1 VNAPGVRVPSSA
13 LTPPGRSSIIGR
25 NPDEDRIVLRMT
37 LQIARGAAA
46 LAVICLLMVAGC
58 GVPASPPVKG
68 AAAVPGATEAGTDW
82 SKVVDP
88 RTLQAP
94 PLEFKVPAVER
105 LVLANGM
112 VVYLMEDHLLP
123 LVKAYAVIRT
133 GAIYE
138 PADKA
143 GLASL
148 TGAVMRTGG
157 TEAMSPDELNDALEF
172 VAARVEVSF
181 ERERGI
187 ATLDVLTKDLDTGLG
202 IFADILRR
210 PRFDE
215 AKIALRKAELAEEFR
230 RENDDPAEM
239 LFREFRELLYGR
251 HPYARRVTGYPE
263 TVAAITRADLVEFH
277 RRFVHPNAIIMGVSG
292 DFEREAMLA
301 KLEQVFGDWPRA
313 DLDLPEPPPIPTTFD
328 RALRFVEK
336 DLVQSNVVIG
346 HLGID
351 RLDPD
356 YYAAYVLNEILGG
369 SGFNSRLVEDV
380 RTKAGLAYDVGSA
393 FQAPRY
399 TGFFFAYCFTK
410 TASTPQAVLM
420 ILDELG
426 RVRREAVSNEE
437 FDRAKRSI
445 ENQFVFRFETAEW
458 IVEQKAEI
466 EYAGLPM
473 DYLERYLDIIRAV
486 TKEDLMRVAQRL
498 IHPDRAT
505 ILVIGKPEA
514 IQGFP
519 ADFGTFEPLKLDET
533 PVSGLVEPAAP
544 PEAAA
549 PAGGGQ

>member
-1 VNAPGVRVPSSA
+1 M
-13 LTPPGRSSIIGR
+13 IGR
-25 NPDEDRIVLRMT
+25 KPNEDRIVLRTT
-37 LQIARGAAA
+37 LQSAQRLAA
-46 LAVICLLMVAGC
+46 LAALCLLLAPGC
-58 GVPASPPVKG
+58 GAPSRGVEAPTAAGPPATG
-68 AAAVPGATEAGTDW
+68 AGTDW

-105 LVLANGM
+105 LVMANGM

-123 LVKAYAVIRT
+123 LVKVYALIRT
-133 GAIYE
+133 GEIYE
-138 PADKA
+138 PAEKA

-157 TEAMSPDELNDALEF
+157 TDAMTPDELNDALEF
-172 VAARVEVSF
+172 VAARVEVSI
-181 ERERGI
+181 ERERGV
-187 ATLDVLTKDLDTGLG
+187 ATLDVLTKDLDTALG

-230 RENDDPAEM
+230 RENDDPQEM

-263 TVAAITRADLVEFH
+263 TVAVITREDLLEFH
-277 RRFVHPNAIIMGVSG
+277 RRFLHPNAIILGVSG
-292 DFEREAMLA
+292 DFERDAMLA
-301 KLEQVFGDWPRA
+301 KLEQVFGDWSRA
-313 DLDLPEPPPIPTTFD
+313 DLDLPEPPPIPTTLE

-336 DLVQSNVVIG
+336 DLVQSNIVIG

-380 RTKAGLAYDVGSA
+380 RTKAGLAYDVGSN

-410 TASTPQAVLM
+410 TATTPQAVLM
-420 ILDELG
+420 ILDELD
-426 RVRREAVSNEE
+426 RVRREPVSDEE

-458 IVEQKAEI
+458 IVEQKAEL

-498 IHPDRAT
+498 LHPDRAT

-514 IQGFP
+514 IRGFP
-519 ADFGTFEPLKLDET
+519 ADFGPFEPLELERTPLSGPPRGVVPTPTDEG
-533 PVSGLVEPAAP
+533 PGSGPIAP
-544 PEAAA
+544 QSE
-549 PAGGGQ
+549 